1 MENHLHNE
9 PASFEEIR
17 AILKDVSELQRENE
31 RLFKENQRERKK
43 TEEMFKENERERKKT
58 EELFKETAQQ
68 MKETDRRLKKLDELF
83 TNQWGALIES
93 LVEGDL
99 VSLLK
104 QWNIAVNHTLAP
116 WPGQHNG
123 KRFEFDIVAMNGEEV
138 VVVEVKTRLRPRD
151 VPHFLKKLD
160 KFTAYVPHFEDKKI
174 YGAVAF
180 LKAHESVQTHA
191 ARQGLFV
198 IRATGNS
205 ASIVNE
211 ETFEPRVF
219 G

>member
-1 MENHLHNE
+1 MENQLHNE
-9 PASFEEIR
+9 PVTFEEIR

-43 TEEMFKENERERKKT
+43 TEEMFKETDR
-58 EELFKETAQQ
+58 Q

-104 QWNIAVNHTLAP
+104 ERNIAVNHTLAP

-123 KRFEFDIVAMNGEEV
+123 ERFEFDIVAMNGVEV

-211 ETFEPRVF
+211 EAFEPRVF
-219 G
+219 GCGA

>member
-43 TEEMFKENERERKKT
+43 TEEMFKETDR
-58 EELFKETAQQ
+58 Q

-99 VSLLK
+99 ASLLK
-104 QWNIAVNHTLAP
+104 ERNIAVNHTLAP

-123 KRFEFDIVAMNGEEV
+123 ERFEFDIVAMNGEEV

-211 ETFEPRVF
+211 EAFEPRVF

>member
-1 MENHLHNE
+1 MENQLHNE

-17 AILKDVSELQRENE
+17 AILRDVSEMQ
-31 RLFKENQRERKK
+31 
-43 TEEMFKENERERKKT
+43 
-58 EELFKETAQQ
+58 KETALQ

-104 QWNIAVNHTLAP
+104 KRNIAVNQTLAP
-116 WPGQHNG
+116 WPGLHNG
-123 KRFEFDIVAMNGEEV
+123 ERFEFDIVAMNGEEV

-160 KFTAYVPHFEDKKI
+160 KFTACVPHFEDKKI

-205 ASIVNE
+205 ASIVNDE
-211 ETFEPRVF
+211 AFEPRVF

>member
-1 MENHLHNE
+1 MENQLHNE
-9 PASFEEIR
+9 PTSFEEIR
-17 AILKDVSELQRENE
+17 VILKDVSEMQRE
-31 RLFKENQRERKK
+31 
-43 TEEMFKENERERKKT
+43 
-58 EELFKETAQQ
+58 TALQ

-83 TNQWGALIES
+83 TNQWGTLIES

-99 VSLLK
+99 ISLLK
-104 QWNIAVNHTLAP
+104 QRNITVNQTLAP

-123 KRFEFDIVAMNGEEV
+123 ERFEFDIVAMNGEEV

-191 ARQGLFV
+191 VRQGLFV
-198 IRATGNS
+198 IRATGSS

>member
-1 MENHLHNE
+1 MENQPHNE
-9 PASFEEIR
+9 PVTFEEIR
-17 AILKDVSELQRENE
+17 AILKEVSEMQRENE
-31 RLFKENQRERKK
+31 RERKK
-43 TEEMFKENERERKKT
+43 TEEMFKETDR
-58 EELFKETAQQ
+58 Q

-83 TNQWGALIES
+83 TNQWGTLIES

-99 VSLLK
+99 VSVLK
-104 QWNIAVNHTLAP
+104 ERNIAVNHTLAP

-123 KRFEFDIVAMNGEEV
+123 ERFEFDIVAMNGEEV

>member
-17 AILKDVSELQRENE
+17 AILKDVSEMQRENE
-31 RLFKENQRERKK
+31 REREK
-43 TEEMFKENERERKKT
+43 TEKMFKETDR
-58 EELFKETAQQ
+58 Q

-104 QWNIAVNHTLAP
+104 ERNIAVNHTLAP

-123 KRFEFDIVAMNGEEV
+123 ERFEFDIVAMNGEEV

>member
-17 AILKDVSELQRENE
+17 AILKEVSEMQRENE
-31 RLFKENQRERKK
+31 RERKK

-58 EELFKETAQQ
+58 EELFKETDRQ

-99 VSLLK
+99 ISLLK
-104 QWNIAVNHTLAP
+104 ERNIAVNHTLAP

-123 KRFEFDIVAMNGEEV
+123 ERFEFDIVAMNGEEV

-180 LKAHESVQTHA
+180 LKAHESAQTHA